1 MKNISKTI
9 INQSIPNEFS
19 STLINYKVEVNPNI
33 HYNYNQAEITAMREE
48 KIREEQENQ
57 KRKKISDC
65 MNKCRQNIIKYNQEK
80 QNETNKINES
90 MSSVQRGKEY
100 NDNLRKQMKLKAE
113 KKKNKKINNKQNEN
127 EVDMKNYEE
136 EVIPTFSFKEQ
147 QSNEN
152 VDMDGN
158 AYNEFYNNNNSQI
171 RDISRNIESQIQE
184 NSYNASPFVT
194 RTFANNFQIKNANTG
209 NYNRNNN
216 LNNNRQNHKKK
227 EINIQ
232 EQINNNIHLIQKFRQ
247 TGSLQND
254 NKEQEYN
261 YMENNNYEQNV
272 PLPQPMITPGK
283 TIKNQNDLNQQ
294 NLYINDIS
302 SIKSGLNTSSHLNTN
317 TSNYTNNIINES
329 NMYKNKYPNN
339 RMKRNN

>member
-113 KKKNKKINNKQNEN
+113 KKKNKKMNNKQNEN

-171 RDISRNIESQIQE
+171 RDISQNIESQIQE

-209 NYNRNNN
+209 NYNKNENNN
-216 LNNNRQNHKKK
+216 IDPRNLFDNNSNINRQNNKKK
-227 EINIQ
+227 K
-232 EQINNNIHLIQKFRQ
+232 LI
-247 TGSLQND
+247 
-254 NKEQEYN
+254 
-261 YMENNNYEQNV
+261 
-272 PLPQPMITPGK
+272 
-283 TIKNQNDLNQQ
+283 
-294 NLYINDIS
+294 
-302 SIKSGLNTSSHLNTN
+302 
-317 TSNYTNNIINES
+317 
-329 NMYKNKYPNN
+329 YKNKLIIIFI
-339 RMKRNN
+339 